1 MPLYDVEHVTPLN
14 LLQQTGLAQALTNL
28 HATRFK
34 TPTIFVNVRYTDVTN
49 QIVFRGG
56 RRVQYN
62 RIILRTRQGEQ
73 RTKEIYD
80 EHCRDIVRLWD
91 SVVVGGGS
99 SSSKEGQGQGPGQK
113 LQQTKQLRT
122 VWVMGALTT
131 AVECGIARPGVGE
144 EDKWLEENIDE
155 FKRLA
160 KEGDGDFV
168 DLLQELES

>member
-34 TPTIFVNVRYTDVTN
+34 TPKIFVNVRYTDVTN

-73 RTKEIYD
+73 RTKEVYD
-80 EHCRDIVRLWD
+80 EHCRDIVKLWD
-91 SVVVGGGS
+91 GVVVGGR
-99 SSSKEGQGQGPGQK
+99 SSSKEGPGQK

-144 EDKWLEENIDE
+144 EDKWLEENMDE

-160 KEGDGDFV
+160 EEGDGDFV
-168 DLLQELES
+168 NLLQELES